1 MIDINGTYLLAAIVV
16 IVAIPASMVIFFM
29 ACVLLNYVYFKYI
42 RCGAFGSSGSLD
54 NNDTEHNFVLENN
67 TLEMEELPNRK

>member
-1 MIDINGTYLLAAIVV
+1 MIDINGTNLLAAIVV

-29 ACVLLNYVYFKYI
+29 ACVLLNCVYFKYI
-42 RCGAFGSSGSLD
+42 RRGTFRSSGSLD
-54 NNDTEHNFVLENN
+54 NNDPEHSFVLEIN